1 MAIEKE
7 IDIKVDSKDAE
18 QGFAKLADAIND
30 LNKTFSK
37 FSEDTKDGLEDINNT
52 SKKTEKGVG
61 GIAKGFK
68 GLGVAIKAAGI
79 GLVIGVLTTLKEV
92 FTSNQKVADLFA
104 TAFETVSLV
113 FNSFVETIVE
123 VVEKVNEA
131 TGGFD
136 ALKKV
141 VGGLLTIAITP
152 LKLSFFAI
160 KLGLQE
166 AQLAWEQSFFGD
178 KDPTTI
184 KELNA
189 AIKETRNDLA
199 DVAVAAV
206 DAGKQV
212 ADNIVEAVG
221 EVTTLVT
228 ESIDGVSK
236 ISVSAAY
243 EAAKVNVQ
251 LANSAELA
259 AVKNQGLIEQYD
271 RQAEQLRQIRDDES
285 KSIEDRIKANEDLA
299 KVLDKQEE
307 AMLKNAEIQ
316 VAAAAAE
323 LSKNK
328 NSIELQKAYLEA
340 LNEQAAIEAQITG
353 FRSEQQ
359 TNVNSLLREQKDIQK
374 ELALIGKSE
383 RDVEREELKQQ
394 YEEQKE
400 LINKQ
405 VSDDAERKA
414 ILLESERVYNEQLKE
429 LNAQFIQED
438 LDAQKEKADKEKEI
452 EDKALADKLAI
463 IQAEQSA
470 REANLATISSGLN
483 GLQNVFKAFGKESK
497 ELAIASIV
505 VDQVGAISRIISNTG
520 IANAKAVAASPVTL
534 GQPWVTI
541 NTISAAASIAGSI
554 AGAGKSIA
562 ALKGDKKTPL
572 SSTIPTQGASGG
584 NVSAPS
590 IPPAFNVVGASGTS
604 QLAEAIGE
612 QEQQPV
618 QAYVV
623 ANDVTTAQSM
633 DRNIVEG
640 ASIG

>member
-18 QGFAKLADAIND
+18 QGFAKLANAIND

-68 GLGVAIKAAGI
+68 GLGVAMKAAGI
-79 GLVIGVLTTLKEV
+79 GLVIGALTTLKEV

-113 FNSFVETIVE
+113 FNSFVETIVD

-166 AQLAWEQSFFGD
+166 AQLAWEKSFFGD
-178 KDPTTI
+178 NDPTTI
-184 KELNA
+184 KELNKG
-189 AIKETRNDLA
+189 IQETKQALA
-199 DVAVAAV
+199 DTGAEAIE
-206 DAGKQV
+206 AGKQI
-212 ADNIVEAVG
+212 ADNVVEAVG

-438 LDAQKEKADKEKEI
+438 LDAQKEKLEQEKQIAEQERQLEKQKIQDKKMVLDAIGQFADAETGI
-452 EDKALADKLAI
+452 GKALLIAKQALALKETLMDVKRI
-463 IQAEQSA
+463 TFKGTQAVG
-470 REANLATISSGLN
+470 EAGVNAA
-483 GLQNVFKAFGKESK
+483 QNVSESSK
-497 ELAIASIV
+497 IGFPQNIITIAAAIAQGISIIGSV
-505 VDQVGAISRIISNTG
+505 KKAVSKTK
-520 IANAKAVAASPVTL
+520 AKASGAVAS
-534 GQPWVTI
+534 
-541 NTISAAASIAGSI
+541 
-554 AGAGKSIA
+554 
-562 ALKGDKKTPL
+562 TPTAPTTP
-572 SSTIPTQGASGG
+572 STT
-584 NVSAPS
+584 S
-590 IPPAFNVVGASGTS
+590 IPPAFNIVGASGTN